1 MFTLHNTSFY
11 LYSFSYIIFSA
22 GAPGYIAYSFPVGVT
37 VWLIKIII
45 IIIIIIIIAYK
56 LNSKDLPLQ
65 GYEST
70 RKQSM

>member
-1 MFTLHNTSFY
+1 MPY
-11 LYSFSYIIFSA
+11 WIVIPA
-22 GAPGYIAYSFPVGVT
+22 GALGYIAHSFPVGVT